1 MIIESLKLKDYRNIN
16 KVEINFDES
25 INIIY
30 GLNGQGKTNLV
41 ESIDFLSSL
50 KSFRGD
56 QVESL
61 IKVDSDFSLIDA
73 YFNETSIKHQVRL
86 VLSNKGVKITFD
98 KQELKKNSDFIG
110 IFNVITFSPSDVT
123 IFKDSPKRRRE
134 FLDDEISKMSPSY
147 YHLLLEYRKVLK
159 ERNELLKQDNFDKIF
174 LDVLTKRISQLN
186 LEILKRRY
194 DFIDKLNEILKDKF
208 KEVSKIEKDV
218 VIEYESFVNKDEV
231 NNETIYQKLKDKYE
245 EDLKYKSTQLG
256 IHRDDLLFK
265 IDDKP
270 LSVFASQGQ
279 MRLCIIATKLA
290 LLDLSYKSTGS
301 RAIVVFDDVL
311 SELDETRQTQILE
324 KVPKDNQIF
333 ITCAQS
339 KEQIKRLLKK
349 GKMFKMTDGQ
359 LETEE

>member
-16 KVEINFDES
+16 NLDVNFDKS

-56 QVESL
+56 QTESL
-61 IKVDSDFSLIDA
+61 IKIDSDFSLVEA
-73 YFNETSIKHQVRL
+73 RFNEMSIKHQVRL
-86 VLSNKGVKITFD
+86 VLSNKGIKITFD
-98 KQELKKNSDFIG
+98 KQELKKNSDFVG
-110 IFNVITFSPSDVT
+110 IFNVITFSPNDVT

-147 YHLLLEYRKVLK
+147 YYLLLDYRKILK
-159 ERNELLKQDNFDKIF
+159 ERNELLKQDNFDKLF
-174 LDVLTKRISQLN
+174 LEVLTKKIAQLN
-186 LEILKRRY
+186 LEIIKRRY
-194 DFIDKLNEILKDKF
+194 DFIDKLNLILIDKF
-208 KEVSKIEKDV
+208 KEVSKIEKEV
-218 VIEYESFVNKDEV
+218 SIEYDSFISKEELDYEKVYKK
-231 NNETIYQKLKDKYE
+231 IKDKQD

-265 IDDKP
+265 IDEKE
-270 LSVFASQGQ
+270 LSIFASQGQ
-279 MRLCIIATKLA
+279 MRLCIIATKLS

-311 SELDETRQTQILE
+311 SELDEIRQTQILE

-339 KEQIKRLLKK
+339 KEQIKKLLKT

>member
-16 KVEINFDES
+16 NLDVNFDKS

-56 QVESL
+56 QTESL
-61 IKVDSDFSLIDA
+61 IKIDSDFSLVEA
-73 YFNETSIKHQVRL
+73 RFNEMSIKHQVRL

-98 KQELKKNSDFIG
+98 KQELKKNSDFVG
-110 IFNVITFSPSDVT
+110 IFNVITFSPNDVT

-147 YHLLLEYRKVLK
+147 YYLLLDYRKILK
-159 ERNELLKQDNFDKIF
+159 ERNELLKQDNFDKLF
-174 LDVLTKRISQLN
+174 LEVLTKKIAQLN
-186 LEILKRRY
+186 LEIIKRRY
-194 DFIDKLNEILKDKF
+194 DFIDKLNLILIDKF
-208 KEVSKIEKDV
+208 KEVSKIEKEV
-218 VIEYESFVNKDEV
+218 SIEYDSFISKEELDYEKV
-231 NNETIYQKLKDKYE
+231 YQKIKDKQD

-265 IDDKP
+265 IDEKE
-270 LSVFASQGQ
+270 LSIFASQGQ
-279 MRLCIIATKLA
+279 MRLCIIATKLS

-311 SELDETRQTQILE
+311 SELDEIRQTQILE

-339 KEQIKRLLKK
+339 KEQIKKLLKI

>member
-16 KVEINFDES
+16 NLDVNFDKS

-56 QVESL
+56 QTESL
-61 IKVDSDFSLIDA
+61 IKIDSDFSLVEA
-73 YFNETSIKHQVRL
+73 RFNEMSIKHQVGL

-98 KQELKKNSDFIG
+98 KQELKKNSDFVG
-110 IFNVITFSPSDVT
+110 IFNVITFSPNDVT

-147 YHLLLEYRKVLK
+147 YYLLLDYRKILK
-159 ERNELLKQDNFDKIF
+159 ERNELLKQDNFDKLF
-174 LDVLTKRISQLN
+174 LEVLTKKIAQLN
-186 LEILKRRY
+186 LEIIKRRY
-194 DFIDKLNEILKDKF
+194 DFIDKLNLILIDKF
-208 KEVSKIEKDV
+208 KEVSKIEKEV
-218 VIEYESFVNKDEV
+218 SIEYDSFISKEELDYEKV
-231 NNETIYQKLKDKYE
+231 YQKIKDKQD

-265 IDDKP
+265 IDEKE
-270 LSVFASQGQ
+270 LSIFASQGQ
-279 MRLCIIATKLA
+279 MRLCIIATKLS

-311 SELDETRQTQILE
+311 SELDEIRQTQILE

-339 KEQIKRLLKK
+339 KEQIKKLLKT